1 MTRFFKVFYYG
12 QLATVAGVC
21 CWLLW
26 RFAGN
31 IENSWLQFLHRA
43 LAPSALIVCGG
54 VFGISL
60 LLRKARV
67 RRIEK
72 LCSLIL
78 LATLGAPVIRSTQ
91 TSYTH
96 STRRISAQIHP
107 GTLTVL
113 DLNALGKRE
122 LSENVLSEI
131 RRYRPDVV
139 ALQEV
144 NHYLAQAISTQLSGE
159 YPCQILRP
167 DEGTSGMGIVS
178 RFPCSVITDSV
189 EGSWVGSPIVAEIS
203 PDGRRPFVVATMHA
217 IAPHMPVPENS
228 SETIWRRLSNTVEA
242 REQSVARLLQILTT
256 HKDKPIILAGDLNA
270 TVRNNVYS
278 LVREHGFKD
287 SWLTL
292 HDQTNGGT
300 WPFPEIFGLD
310 LLSWFLRIDFIFY
323 SDLLT
328 PIHGETVAA
337 EMGSDHRGLL
347 FVFKELSLET

>member
-1 MTRFFKVFYYG
+1 MRRFFTFFYYG
-12 QLATVAGVC
+12 QLTTVVALC

-26 RFAGN
+26 GFAGN
-31 IENSWLQFLHRA
+31 IEDSWLRFLHRA
-43 LAPSALIVCGG
+43 LAPCALIVSGG
-54 VFGISL
+54 VFGVSL
-60 LLRKARV
+60 LLRRS
-67 RRIEK
+67 RIRLPEK
-72 LCSLIL
+72 VCSLL
-78 LATLGAPVIRSTQ
+78 LLTTLVAPIIKSTQ

-96 STRRISAQIHP
+96 STRRLSAQVHA

-113 DLNALGKRE
+113 DLNTLGKRD
-122 LSENVLSEI
+122 LSENVLTEI
-131 RRYRPDVV
+131 QRHRPDVV

-144 NHYLAQAISTQLSGE
+144 NHYLAQAISTKLSGE

-189 EGSWVGSPIVAEIS
+189 EGSWVGSPIVAKIS

-217 IAPHMPVPENS
+217 IAPHMPVPEDSPEN
-228 SETIWRRLSNTVEA
+228 IWRRLSNTVEA
-242 REQSVARLLQILTT
+242 REQSVARLLQILT
-256 HKDKPIILAGDLNA
+256 KDNDKPIILAGDLNA

-300 WPFPEIFGLD
+300 WPFPEIFGID
-310 LLSWFLRIDFIFY
+310 LLSWFLRIDFVFY

-328 PIHGETVAA
+328 PIRGETVAT

-347 FVFKELSLET
+347 LVFKELSLDS